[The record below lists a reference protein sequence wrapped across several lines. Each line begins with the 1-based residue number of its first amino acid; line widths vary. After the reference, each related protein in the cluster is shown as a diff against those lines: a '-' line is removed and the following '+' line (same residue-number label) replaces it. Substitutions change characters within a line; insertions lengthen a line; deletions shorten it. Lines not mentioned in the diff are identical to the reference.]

1 MSTWKGAVRLAR
13 YEWSLAGHGSWF
25 NLILVL
31 YFTLMTIPLL
41 GDVTEPQAR
50 DGAWYP
56 GGAANFFMLA
66 LLPCFGFFL
75 NRATL
80 GGWRLNYM
88 SGKLAAWRQ
97 LPITGSQIAAGRLLT
112 MLSLLVPSLLLLLV
126 LQYAM
131 VLRHEVDPAGMA
143 LYSLFWIGYA
153 AAGGSLYAWMEIV
166 MDGKRYLLFCS
177 VVTVVLIGVGVVLS
191 VSGFEIM
198 RWALEQAAAGRWLPM
213 LATAAAGAAVTLVVQ
228 RLMARSIGRRSL
240 HA

>member
-13 YEWSLAGHGSWF
+13 YEWSLAGHGSWL

-31 YFTLMTIPLL
+31 YFALTTFPLL
-41 GDVTEPQAR
+41 GDLTEPQAPE
-50 DGAWYP
+50 GGWYS
-56 GGAANFFMLA
+56 GGAANFIMLA

-112 MLSLLVPSLLLLLV
+112 MLTLLVPSLLLLMA

-131 VLRHEVDPAGMA
+131 VLRHEIDPGGMA
-143 LYSLFWIGYA
+143 LYALFWIGYA
-153 AAGGSLYAWMEIV
+153 AAGGSLYAWLEIV
-166 MDGKRYLLFCS
+166 MDGKLYLLFCS
-177 VVTVVLIGVGVVLS
+177 IVTAVLIVVGSILS
-191 VSGFEIM
+191 ASGFEIM
-198 RWALEQAAAGRWLPM
+198 RWTLEQAAAGRWLPM
-213 LATAAAGAAVTLVVQ
+213 LATAAAGAAVTIAVH
-228 RLMARSIGRRSL
+228 RLIARSLGRRSF